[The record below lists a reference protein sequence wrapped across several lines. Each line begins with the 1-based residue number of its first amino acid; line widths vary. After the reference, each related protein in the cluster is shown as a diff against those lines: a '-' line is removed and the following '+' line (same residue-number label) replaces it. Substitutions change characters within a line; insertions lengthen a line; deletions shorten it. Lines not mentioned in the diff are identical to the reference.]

1 MDQHALRE
9 FYSSVTTAGA
19 ILAGF
24 SGTFLSFRIQ
34 RESNYYRQVS
44 IERGEA
50 RDVYIGLSHFTSS
63 FMLIICS
70 TILSLVFRFLLPLFG
85 LVRPTLSIISPGLVV
100 AGLVAA
106 LIFLVGY
113 FWAELVHYQIL
124 SRRLLHDKAEWGRQ
138 WPLVITTFALA
149 LFCFVSAYLVLLNV

>member
-70 TILSLVFRFLLPLFG
+70 TFCRLSPDFFFR
-85 LVRPTLSIISPGLVV
+85 
-100 AGLVAA
+100 
-106 LIFLVGY
+106 Y
-113 FWAELVHYQIL
+113 
-124 SRRLLHDKAEWGRQ
+124 
-138 WPLVITTFALA
+138 LA
-149 LFCFVSAYLVLLNV
+149 